1 MPAETSS
8 SSNNQVRPNAIV
20 CEIDQLSWGKSLG
33 FGEVKLAETTPNLDE
48 LGNDLLR
55 LATLS
60 KNALSNSG
68 LHAAMSFQIH
78 GNLFMIYR
86 SRILFIIFHDR
97 LSYENIH
104 VKTFSW
110 NRYNSNVRGIVL
122 GTSKKC
128 SSTRCLYY
136 SKKL

>member
-1 MPAETSS
+1 MVKCLPAETSS

-78 GNLFMIYR
+78 DYRMKIYMSKLFPGTGITAMLEVLSLELPR
-86 SRILFIIFHDR
+86 SVHQLDAF
-97 LSYENIH
+97 
-104 VKTFSW
+104 T
-110 NRYNSNVRGIVL
+110 
-122 GTSKKC
+122 
-128 SSTRCLYY
+128 TRRSFDDLVHLYDMF
-136 SKKL
+136 